1 MKMVDDIKVE
11 ADKNI
16 KVHSN
21 KMHLFHLFGLQFKPG
36 ESTLR
41 FYDQF
46 RNLVIA
52 SLKKKG
58 DTIMWQN
65 NAILTED
72 EKLSP
77 TFEELMLGIVLG
89 LIDIRLPM
97 HVCDSYHDADG
108 KGKNLMDY
116 KADILEKVPF
126 FLSEIGLNPSVVSK
140 FEEDPLARYDEQCFS
155 ASLLHFVIN
164 KTKVVLIS
172 YEITKFFT

>member
-16 KVHSN
+16 NIHSN

-58 DTIMWQN
+58 DAIIWQN

-77 TFEELMLGIVLG
+77 TFEELVLGIVLG
-89 LIDIRLPM
+89 LIDIRLPG
-97 HVCDSYHDADG
+97 HVCDSYHDEDG